1 MNRLSVR
8 AAQIPT
14 DEGTAWRAMVAEFCC
29 DEMAEAWED
38 GVVGFGAKDEPTDE
52 PAVNL
57 YRVDVWPEATVWT
70 EYAIR
75 FCPFCGVEIDLQ
87 SAEATPG

>member
-1 MNRLSVR
+1 MNPLSVR
-8 AAQIPT
+8 AAKIPT
-14 DEGTAWRAMVAEFCC
+14 EEGEAWRAMLASTCC

-38 GVVGFGAKDEPTDE
+38 GVVGFGAKDEPTEE

-70 EYAIR
+70 EYPIR
-75 FCPFCGVEIDLQ
+75 FCPFCGTEIDLET
-87 SAEATPG
+87 A

>member
-1 MNRLSVR
+1 MSQLSVR
-8 AAQIPT
+8 AAKIPT
-14 DEGTAWRAMVAEFCC
+14 EGGEAWHAMVSEYCC
-29 DEMAEAWED
+29 DEMEEAWD
-38 GVVGFGAKDEPTDE
+38 DRVVGFGAKDEPTEE

-75 FCPFCGVEIDLQ
+75 FCPFCGEKVDLQ
-87 SAEATPG
+87 TAEA